1 MNLHEVSV
9 IGAGAWGTAIAQ
21 HIAGN
26 SVNVL
31 VWAYEKEVVKEINDS
46 RTNSVF
52 LPGFKLNE
60 NIRATGDLSRACAN
74 KMIFFVVPS
83 HVLDRVAKEAAVHI
97 TGDTIVVSAA
107 KGIENERLR
116 LPSQILQ
123 EHLTEGAAKKL
134 VCISGP
140 SFAKEVAM
148 GLPTLITAASGDHE
162 SALAVQ
168 KLMSNDRLRI
178 YTHDDITGVE
188 VGGAVKNVVAI
199 AAGISDGMGYGHN
212 ARAAIITRGL
222 AEMTRLGKK
231 MGGKETSF
239 AGLSGVGDLLLTAS
253 SELSRNRT
261 VGFRLG
267 KGEKISDILT
277 GAKTVAEGVRT
288 SRSIHELSR
297 NVSVDMPL
305 CNEVYYVCHENK
317 DPRKAVKDLM
327 TRSLK
332 EEFYG

>member
-83 HVLDRVAKEAAVHI
+83 HVLDGVVKEAAVHI

-123 EHLTEGAAKKL
+123 EHLPEGAAKKL

-148 GLPTLITAASGDHE
+148 GLPTLITAASADHE

-168 KLMSNDRLRI
+168 NMMSNDRLRI
-178 YTHDDITGVE
+178 YTHDDIIGVE

-199 AAGISDGMGYGHN
+199 EIG
-212 ARAAIITRGL
+212 RAH
-222 AEMTRLGKK
+222 
-231 MGGKETSF
+231 
-239 AGLSGVGDLLLTAS
+239 V
-253 SELSRNRT
+253 
-261 VGFRLG
+261 
-267 KGEKISDILT
+267 
-277 GAKTVAEGVRT
+277 
-288 SRSIHELSR
+288 
-297 NVSVDMPL
+297 
-305 CNEVYYVCHENK
+305 
-317 DPRKAVKDLM
+317 
-327 TRSLK
+327 
-332 EEFYG
+332 